1 MIEVTKRIPYYEMKG
16 KANMATAERYLT
28 VIPADWVPG
37 PKQGEWTYSHYAAL
51 PDDGQRY
58 EIVNG
63 VLIMA
68 PAPSP
73 EHQSIAVRLAYY
85 VFPHVDLAGIGRLF
99 TAPIDVELGPKNVFQ
114 PDIVVVLNAHLNRV
128 ADKKIIGAPDLVV
141 EIASLS
147 TAVFDRLTK
156 YEKYAHAGIT
166 EYCIVKPATRTI
178 EVLALEGEEY
188 RSLGIF
194 NGQAK
199 LPSGNLPDLSV
210 RVEQFFP
217 CGYSQV
223 CCGIRSRI
231 KLH

>member
-1 MIEVTKRIPYYEMKG
+1 M
-16 KANMATAERYLT
+16 

-63 VLIMA
+63 VLIIA

-85 VFPHVDLAGIGRLF
+85 VFPHVDLAGIERLF
-99 TAPIDVELGPKNVFQ
+99 TAPVDVELGLKNVFQ

-128 ADKKIIGAPDLVV
+128 ADKKIIGAPDMVV
-141 EIASLS
+141 EIASPS
-147 TAVFDRLTK
+147 TAVFDRPTK

-166 EYCIVKPATRTI
+166 EYWIVKPATRTI
-178 EVLALEGEEY
+178 EVLVLEGEEY

-194 NGQAK
+194 NGQATV
-199 LPSGNLPDLSV
+199 PSQILPDLSV
-210 RVEQFFP
+210 RVEQLFP
-217 CGYSQV
+217 
-223 CCGIRSRI
+223 
-231 KLH
+231 